1 MMNYQ
6 RKILLLCNIFFVVIF
21 FCACGRTSSDT
32 LILRVAN
39 WEEYVDEGDWDAEE
53 EIVLGNGKSIYG
65 ENSVIQ
71 DFEEWFEAN
80 YHKKIKVK
88 YSTYG
93 TNEDL
98 YNQLSL
104 GESFDLVCPSEYMIM
119 KLMAEERLLP
129 FSEAFYRRED
139 SNNYYSNGVSKYID
153 QTFSEQVFDGKSL
166 KQYAAGYMWGNLGVV
181 YNPKYISAEEAE
193 DWNFYLDEKYRKR
206 ITVKDSVR
214 DCYFMALGMLTQDEV
229 MESSFLQLP
238 DYRSRLSERLNDT
251 DEKRVEEIGEILSRV
266 KKNVYSFE
274 TDSGKSDLVSG
285 KVYANL
291 QWSGDAVY
299 SIQQAKE
306 DGVELKYAVPKAST
320 NLWFDGWCMLR
331 DGIADNQEKQM
342 AAEAFVNFL
351 SKPDIVVRNMYYIG
365 YTSAIAGGSD
375 DTIFQYADYCYGEE
389 DGKEEYDL
397 GYFFGQEGEQGDY
410 IIHTNQDIT
419 AGELFSQYPPEEVG
433 ERSVIMAYLDS
444 ETNDR
449 INRMWVN
456 VRCFE
461 LPF

>member
-1 MMNYQ
+1 MVKDPC
-6 RKILLLCNIFFVVIF
+6 KIVLLCELFLALIFLS
-21 FCACGRTSSDT
+21 ACGRTASDT
-32 LILRVAN
+32 LVLRVAN

-65 ENSVIQ
+65 ERSVIQ
-71 DFEEWFEAN
+71 DFEEWFEEH

-119 KLMAEERLLP
+119 KLMAEGRLMP
-129 FSEAFYRRED
+129 FSEAFYQQENP
-139 SNNYYSNGVSKYID
+139 NNYYSNGVSPFID
-153 QTFSEQVFDGKSL
+153 QMFSEQVFDGKSL
-166 KQYAAGYMWGNLGVV
+166 KQYAAGYMWGNLGIV
-181 YNPKYISAEEAE
+181 YNPKYISAAEAE
-193 DWNFYLDEKYRKR
+193 DWNLYLDEKYRKR

-229 MESSFLQLP
+229 MKPSFLQQP
-238 DYRSRLSERLNDT
+238 DYYRQLSERLNAA

-266 KKNVYSFE
+266 KQNAYSFE

-299 SIQQAKE
+299 SIQQASE
-306 DGVELKYAVPKAST
+306 DGVELKYAVPRAST

-331 DGIADNQEKQM
+331 DGIADNAETQM

-351 SKPDIVVRNMYYIG
+351 SRPDIVVRNMYYIG

-389 DGKEEYDL
+389 DGEKEYDL
-397 GYFFGQEGEQGDY
+397 NYFFRKEGEQENY
-410 IIHTNQDIT
+410 ILHTNQDIT

-433 ERSVIMAYLDS
+433 KRSVVMAYFDQN
-444 ETNDR
+444 TNER